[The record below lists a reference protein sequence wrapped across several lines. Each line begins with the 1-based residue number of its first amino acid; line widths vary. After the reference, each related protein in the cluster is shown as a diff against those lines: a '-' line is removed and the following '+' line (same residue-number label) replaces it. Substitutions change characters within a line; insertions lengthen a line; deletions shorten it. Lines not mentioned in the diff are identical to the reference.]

1 MSNHRTV
8 ARAAATLAAFGIVVA
23 AGTQAAAGGA
33 KILAVGVGTSAP
45 SGAGL
50 HYEGNVHGQ
59 PFDGAFSGHVLA
71 DDGSLPAV
79 GSCEPAVGTLRVEGP
94 GGGFY
99 SLESHGQVCGV
110 YLPLGVMQRF
120 QGRWVV
126 TETSRKKLARVD
138 GHMDI
143 RLMNGKSDVYAID
156 S

>member
-8 ARAAATLAAFGIVVA
+8 ARAAAALAALEIVVL
-23 AGTQAAAGGA
+23 AGTQATAGGA
-33 KILAVGVGTSAP
+33 KILAVGLGTSTPIAT
-45 SGAGL
+45 GL

-59 PFDGAFSGHVLA
+59 PFDGAFSGQVLA

-79 GSCEPAVGTLRVEGP
+79 GSCEPAVSTLRVDGP
-94 GGGFY
+94 GDFY
-99 SLESHGQVCGV
+99 TLESSGQVCGV

-120 QGRWVV
+120 EGRWTV

-143 RLMNGKSDVYAID
+143 RLMNGKADVYAVD